1 MSRPLELLALRKQM
15 LETRASVERLRIL
28 QEVDA
33 LRGEL
38 RLPQLVRSLAR
49 SKRTRGALMSLVL
62 LLAGGGRLGRWVRGA
77 AMLASL
83 VGIARSALDGA
94 RATSAA
100 RSAST
105 AKEPPL

>member
-1 MSRPLELLALRKQM
+1 MKRSLELLALRKQM
-15 LETRASVERLRIL
+15 LEARASVERLRIV
-28 QEVDA
+28 QQADA
-33 LRGEL
+33 LRAEMH
-38 RLPQLVRSLAR
+38 LPQVVRSLAR

-62 LLAGGGRLGRWVRGA
+62 VLAGGGRLGRWLRGA
-77 AMLASL
+77 AMVASV

-105 AKEPPL
+105 PTPPP

>member
-1 MSRPLELLALRKQM
+1 MSRSLELLGLQKQM
-15 LETRASVERLRIL
+15 LETRASVERLRIV
-28 QEVDA
+28 QQVET

-38 RLPQLVRSLAR
+38 RLPHVVRSLAR

-62 LLAGGGRLGRWVRGA
+62 LLAGGGRLGRWLRGA
-77 AMLASL
+77 AVLASL
-83 VGIARSALDGA
+83 VGVARSALDAA

-105 AKEPPL
+105 AKDSPP